1 MKAERKMSFEV
12 EDKGNNSSMNW
23 GLQGKRQE
31 AINNEIILRGMKSF
45 DGLDLEASKR
55 EEKLDVLSLV
65 AQLVKN
71 SSAMWETWV

>member
-1 MKAERKMSFEV
+1 MKAECKMSFEV

-23 GLQGKRQE
+23 GFQSKRQE

-71 SSAMWETWV
+71 LSAMWETWV

>member
-1 MKAERKMSFEV
+1 M

-23 GLQGKRQE
+23 GFQSKRQE

-45 DGLDLEASKR
+45 DDLDLEASKR

-71 SSAMWETWV
+71 PSAMWETWV

>member
-31 AINNEIILRGMKSF
+31 AFNNEIILRGMKSF
-45 DGLDLEASKR
+45 DGLDLQASKR
-55 EEKLDVLSLV
+55 EEKLDMLSLV

-71 SSAMWETWV
+71 LLAMSETWV